1 MSGVTGLNVSGTNLG
16 NGVNTVASKPID
28 NTSSQKPAENN
39 DKKMSTGMK
48 VGIGAVAV
56 AASVIAGIAIKNKI
70 ATKSLEKAT
79 KELENAAKKVGLDV
93 KSYMAAKKASAN
105 GVSKI
110 ENVTYEDMYN
120 RLKSV
125 YKSGIASRGDSMTL
139 THGSSSTL
147 KEIDKN
153 FPDNSIL
160 FTITRGEGE
169 NMKIIHS
176 EVFLYDHMA
185 DSLKDMIGNGKTWVQ
200 KLE

>member
-1 MSGVTGLNVSGTNLG
+1 MSGVTGLNVSGTNFG
-16 NGVNTVASKPID
+16 NGVNTVTSKPID

-48 VGIGAVAV
+48 VGIGAGALAV
-56 AASVIAGIAIKNKI
+56 AVIAGLAIKNKS
-70 ATKSLEKAT
+70 AF
-79 KELENAAKKVGLDV
+79 KELEKDASKVGLDV
-93 KSYMAAKKASAN
+93 KSYKAAKKASAN

-120 RLKSV
+120 RVKSV